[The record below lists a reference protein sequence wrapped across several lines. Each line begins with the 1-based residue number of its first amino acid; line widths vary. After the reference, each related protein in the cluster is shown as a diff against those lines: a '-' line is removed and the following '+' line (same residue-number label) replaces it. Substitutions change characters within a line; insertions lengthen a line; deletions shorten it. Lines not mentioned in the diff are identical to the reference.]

1 MPLSNDLAVNQ
12 LLTDA
17 RQLARNRQP
26 DAAAPVFEEILTL
39 RPGHTE
45 ASLFIAE
52 YALHRRDVAKAV
64 LLLEQALRFNQGVA
78 PLHQKLAAALE
89 RLEAQPD
96 AEQQLR
102 AIVTALP
109 EAYNC
114 ELFLGR
120 LFEQRGDQNA
130 AITAYFR
137 AIKNAQLRGF
147 WLNRDTTAPWLQARV
162 ARAMKV
168 AHEGRRDW
176 LYRLLE
182 PMVARHGRD
191 ELTRVF
197 ECVAMFCGEKRLEY
211 GDPRQKPS
219 FLYFPGI
226 PSQPLITREL
236 LPFAESLEQQGDA
249 LRSELWSILE
259 NNDDVVPFHKYST
272 PEQAAYLFS
281 GPPWQAYFFYRNGEA
296 FPEHHLRCPHTS
308 KTLTQLPMAH
318 IRDHA
323 PETCFSV
330 LRPGTHILPH
340 RGVTNT
346 RSVLHLPLIVP
357 EQCALNITGVGTF
370 SWQQDRCFAFDD
382 TYEHEAWNR
391 SELTRVILLTDIWNP
406 HLREAE
412 RWALKDLIEQIG
424 DFNRA
429 TEATPPAPAMAGS
442 PPEKR

>member
-1 MPLSNDLAVNQ
+1 MPSSNDEVVNQ
-12 LLTDA
+12 QLTKA
-17 RQLARNRQP
+17 RHLARNRQL
-26 DAAAPVFEEILTL
+26 DAAATVFQEILTL
-39 RPGHTE
+39 RPSHTE
-45 ASLFIAE
+45 ASVFIAE
-52 YALHRRDVAKAV
+52 HALHQGNAAQAV
-64 LLLEQALRFNQGVA
+64 LLLERVLSLNQEVA
-78 PLHQKLAAALE
+78 QVHHRLAAALQ
-89 RLEAQPD
+89 RLHAQAD
-96 AEQQLR
+96 AEKHLR
-102 AIVTALP
+102 AIVAAIP

-114 ELFLGR
+114 ELFLGQ
-120 LFEQRGDQNA
+120 LCELRGDQHGA
-130 AITAYFR
+130 VTAYLR

-147 WLNRDTTAPWLQARV
+147 WLNPDSTAPWLQARV
-162 ARAMKV
+162 ARAMKI

-176 LYRLLE
+176 LYRVLE
-182 PMVARHGRD
+182 PMVARHGRE
-191 ELTRVF
+191 ELERVF
-197 ECVAMFCGEKRLEY
+197 ECIAMFCGEKPVQY

-226 PSQPLITREL
+226 PSQPILAREL
-236 LPFAESLEQQGDA
+236 LPFAESLEQQADV
-249 LRSELWSILE
+249 LRGELGSILE
-259 NNDDVVPFHKYST
+259 NDDDVEPFHKYST
-272 PEQAAYLFS
+272 PEKAAYLFS

-296 FPEHHLRCPHTS
+296 FTAHHQSCPHTS
-308 KTLTQLPMAH
+308 KILAELPMAH

-357 EQCALNITGVGTF
+357 EQCALKITGVGTF

-391 SELTRVILLTDIWNP
+391 SEHTRVILLTDIWNP

-429 TEATPPAPAMAGS
+429 TEATPPAP
-442 PPEKR
+442 PL